1 MALKQCNFKQAIDVI
16 DKNFRNSLDKQKLK
30 KEHSHSKDKLST
42 NPAQALSRQRQKH
55 STIKVDTG
63 VNIHIR
69 KALEYKH
76 FISGTMNYEQFSGKC
91 RKRKLTI
98 AKALDVIFKDVNS
111 NRDEN
116 YINSVVF
123 GVEELNNFLALDQ
136 HKRKTYIVLY
146 VWTLK

>member
-1 MALKQCNFKQAIDVI
+1 
-16 DKNFRNSLDKQKLK
+16 
-30 KEHSHSKDKLST
+30 
-42 NPAQALSRQRQKH
+42 
-55 STIKVDTG
+55 

-146 VWTLK
+146 VWMLK